1 LHGAVICIDSPT
13 DLRTHNRG
21 GGKWRRGRT
30 IAAAKRTNC
39 DERRCIGEARG
50 SLDERTN
57 SLGLFNFAEAYR
69 LSAIALQ
76 LENIAH
82 GHAHTPVRV
91 FYHHAI
97 ELYLKALLRQKYS
110 ATDLTERFRHDIK
123 RMTKEAEKLGLTPTD
138 EDREVFSVL
147 TETNAF
153 IEARYII
160 TGSKTFV
167 TFEALNQTCDNLREG
182 IGRILRK
189 NGVMIRL

>member
-1 LHGAVICIDSPT
+1 M
-13 DLRTHNRG
+13 
-21 GGKWRRGRT
+21 RRGRIGAH
-30 IAAAKRTNC
+30 IAKLP
-39 DERRCIGEARG
+39 ELLGEAK
-50 SLDERTN
+50 SAELPNPDMDERTN

-82 GHAHTPVRV
+82 GHAHTPVRTL
-91 FYHHAI
+91 YHHAI

-110 ATDLTERFRHDIK
+110 DTVLAKRFRHDIK
-123 RMTKEAEKLGLTPTD
+123 RMTKEAEKLGLTPMD

-147 TETNAF
+147 TEMNAF

-167 TFEALNQTCDNLREG
+167 TFEALNRTCCDNLREG
-182 IGRILRK
+182 VGRILRK